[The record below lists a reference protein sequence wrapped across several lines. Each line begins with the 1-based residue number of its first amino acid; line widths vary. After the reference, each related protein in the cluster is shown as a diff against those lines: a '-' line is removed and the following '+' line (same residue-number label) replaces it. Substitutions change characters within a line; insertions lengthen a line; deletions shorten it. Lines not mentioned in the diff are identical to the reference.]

1 MTHRDGAR
9 GRGIAARWCNLAE
22 RRLDYLTELFE
33 SGRWRRYH
41 TEISFLENIQ
51 EAKAA
56 VETWRDL
63 LKQESSPENFAIS
76 MALLRASRTTVP
88 RSKGFSAPVPRL
100 QPQPAPVPRPQ
111 PAPIAVEPLRDIP
124 ADILVALERQLVV
137 ADEAPSAPDAPALD
151 KMPLPALKLDVMKER
166 YPLLRNAL

>member
-22 RRLDYLTELFE
+22 RRLEHLTELFE

-41 TEISFLENIQ
+41 TEVSFLENIQ

-76 MALLRASRTTVP
+76 MALLRATRTTVP

-111 PAPIAVEPLRDIP
+111 PEPIVVEPLRDIP
-124 ADILVALERQLVV
+124 GDVLVALERQLVV
-137 ADEAPSAPDAPALD
+137 ADEAPSVADAPALD

>member
-1 MTHRDGAR
+1 
-9 GRGIAARWCNLAE
+9 
-22 RRLDYLTELFE
+22 
-33 SGRWRRYH
+33 
-41 TEISFLENIQ
+41 
-51 EAKAA
+51 
-56 VETWRDL
+56 
-63 LKQESSPENFAIS
+63 

-88 RSKGFSAPVPRL
+88 SSKGFSAPVPRLQPQPAPVPRL

>member
-1 MTHRDGAR
+1 MTYRDGAR

-33 SGRWRRYH
+33 SGRWRRYY
-41 TEISFLENIQ
+41 TELSFLENIQ

-88 RSKGFSAPVPRL
+88 SSKGFSAPVLRL
-100 QPQPAPVPRPQ
+100 QPQPAPVPRLQ
-111 PAPIAVEPLRDIP
+111 PVPISVEPLRDIP
-124 ADILVALERQLVV
+124 GDVLIALERQLVV

>member
-22 RRLDYLTELFE
+22 RRLEYLTELFE
-33 SGRWRRYH
+33 TGRWRRFH
-41 TEISFLENIQ
+41 SEVQFLQNIQ

-88 RSKGFSAPVPRL
+88 LSKGFSAPVPRM

-124 ADILVALERQLVV
+124 GDVLIALERQLVV
-137 ADEAPSAPDAPALD
+137 AGEAQSAPDAPVLD

>member
-1 MTHRDGAR
+1 MTYRDGAR

-33 SGRWRRYH
+33 SGRWRRYY
-41 TEISFLENIQ
+41 TELSFLENIQ

-56 VETWRDL
+56 VEAWRDL

-88 RSKGFSAPVPRL
+88 RSKGFSAPVPRM

-124 ADILVALERQLVV
+124 GDILIALERQLVV
-137 ADEAPSAPDAPALD
+137 ADETPSAPDAPALD
-151 KMPLPALKLDVMKER
+151 KMPLPALKLDVM
-166 YPLLRNAL
+166 